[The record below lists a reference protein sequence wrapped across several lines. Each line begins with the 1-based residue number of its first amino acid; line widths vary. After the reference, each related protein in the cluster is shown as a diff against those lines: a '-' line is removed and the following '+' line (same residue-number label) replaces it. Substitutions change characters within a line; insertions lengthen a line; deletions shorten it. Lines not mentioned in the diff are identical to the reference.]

1 MQNLEQIRA
10 RNAIHAT
17 GDKEAPQGKNGG
29 EVAKKVPAMI
39 MESGL
44 LGALAFAIDA
54 KAGHEKVLQGAI
66 QHYRQLDK
74 QAPETDSLADF
85 ANWLAQ
91 QDSARLRA
99 ATSEILAYLNYYRRF
114 VRPAKKEGNQ
124 NADGD

>member
-10 RNAIHAT
+10 RNAIQAT
-17 GDKEAPQGKNGG
+17 GDEKAPQGKNGG
-29 EVAKKVPAMI
+29 DVAKKVPAMI

-66 QHYRQLDK
+66 RHYQEVDR
-74 QAPETDSLADF
+74 QAPATDDLVFF
-85 ANWLAQ
+85 AGWLGQ

-124 NADGD
+124 NADSD